1 MNEQVKKFLKRAQ
14 RLEEAKLVVEQFERE
29 LARAKVEAY
38 KALNDHVDNGG
49 SGAFEGAQFAQA
61 LPDYMVEYL
70 KEKK

>member
-1 MNEQVKKFLKRAQ
+1 MNEQVKKFLERAQ
-14 RLEEAKLVVEQFERE
+14 RLEEAKSVVEQLERE
-29 LARAKVEAY
+29 LTRAKVEAY
-38 KALNDHVDNGG
+38 KALNDHIDNGG